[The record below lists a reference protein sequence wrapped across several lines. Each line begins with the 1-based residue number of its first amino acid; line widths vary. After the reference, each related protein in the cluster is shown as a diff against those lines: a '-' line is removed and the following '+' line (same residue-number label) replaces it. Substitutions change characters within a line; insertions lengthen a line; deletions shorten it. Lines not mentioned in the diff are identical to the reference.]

1 MACVYFYVNDS
12 VSEVDVIVLGPLVN
26 SALLA
31 RSVPVQTPTSS
42 LEINNRR
49 GVNLEILPPA
59 DELCRGYVF
68 TSVCLS
74 TVGGLGICPGGS
86 LSGGS
91 LSRGVSVT
99 HLRILLEC
107 IITGRYFYNGLKA

>member
-1 MACVYFYVNDS
+1 MNDS
-12 VSEVDVIVLGPLVN
+12 VSEVDVVVLGPLVN

-42 LEINNRR
+42 LEKNNRR
-49 GVNLEILPPA
+49 RVNLEFLPPA
-59 DELCRGYVF
+59 YELCRGFVF

-74 TVGGLGICPGGS
+74 TVGGLGTVKGGSLSGGS